1 MKCKHCDVEMIDM
14 YGVSIGDPY
23 AIEFRGVTGR
33 KYGTPLDL
41 VYCPKCGTVKVIEH
55 QTKRKDL

>member
-23 AIEFRGVTGR
+23 AIEFRGVTGI

-41 VYCPKCGTVKVIEH
+41 VYCPKCGTVKAMEH